1 MAIDVYT
8 VYTTVLTILNKEQR
22 EYLTPYEFNSLATQV
37 QLEVFEKFFEDYN
50 QYLRGPKTD
59 EEYASRLEHIRDEFQ
74 IFEEYKSASSHS
86 SPNVYTLPTTP
97 AVHRLGT
104 VFYTGVKN
112 APAIQLTTRR
122 DYKRQTMSPLT
133 SPSTTFPIALYEKD
147 KVTVYPPKEVYTGA
161 LANSDVHFSYI
172 RKPKDVRWGYKIDAT
187 TGAYIYDD
195 TVYDPNNPPANP
207 TEASTDFEIDDSQQ
221 TEVIIGILKYAG
233 VVIRDPQIIGIANQI
248 DQQEEVNSKR

>member
-1 MAIDVYT
+1 MAINVNT
-8 VYTTVLTILNKEQR
+8 VYTTVLNILNKEQR
-22 EYLTPYEFNSLATQV
+22 GYLTPYEFNSLATQV

-74 IFEEYKSASSHS
+74 IFEEYKPASSHS

-172 RKPKDVRWGYKIDAT
+172 RKPADVVWAYGVDPT
-187 TGAYIYDD
+187 TGAYIWDGS
-195 TVYDPNNPPANP
+195 PGFSLSPIIGG
-207 TEASTDFEIDDSQQ
+207 ASVNFEIDESQQ

-233 VVIRDPQIIGIANQI
+233 VVIRDPQIIGVANQI
-248 DQQEEVNSKR
+248 EQQEEVNSKR